1 MLAFQSTFE
10 ELLQSWQLR
19 LQDAEARETDWP
31 ARLEACIR
39 ICEESLVQLRQKVME
54 HSFPGKDCEIYFF
67 KQVKPVI
74 RARYIYYQKLY
85 RLHLGY
91 FNGSGLLEKE
101 RLEKE
106 LRDIACYFA
115 DNHVFYTYYRNGFT
129 HHDELF
135 FVRGQYDWKICPEA
149 NHFDSI
155 FSTSFDGKLAELMAH
170 ELLMKYIDGMLN
182 PSLKLNEPAPLC
194 GVTTSRPA
202 AAADTLQ
209 CTASITDIVE
219 LGYALYAN
227 GFFNNGKASIKDI
240 MHLLSATLKVNLGK
254 FYDTSIQVRER
265 KNPTQFLDDLK
276 SSVIRYFNQFDK
288 ETL

>member
-1 MLAFQSTFE
+1 MLAIQSTFE

-31 ARLEACIR
+31 ARLETCIR
-39 ICEESLVQLRQKVME
+39 ICEESLVQLRQRVME

-115 DNHVFYTYYRNGFT
+115 DNHVFYTYYRTGST

-135 FVRGQYDWKICPEA
+135 FVRGQYDWKICPEV

-155 FSTSFDGKLAELMAH
+155 FSTSFDGKLAELMAY

-182 PSLKLNEPAPLC
+182 PACKLAEPTPGYTAARVYQTSLPCAVSK
-194 GVTTSRPA
+194 
-202 AAADTLQ
+202 
-209 CTASITDIVE
+209 TDVVE
-219 LGYALYAN
+219 IGYALYTA
-227 GFFNNGKASIKDI
+227 GVFGKAALKDV
-240 MHLLSATLKVNLGK
+240 MGLLSNTFQINLENYPHT
-254 FYDTSIQVRER
+254 FFQIRER
-265 KNPTQFLDDLK
+265 KINVTKFLDELK
-276 SSVIRYFNQFDK
+276 TALLRYFDQLDQQK
-288 ETL
+288 

>member
-19 LQDAEARETDWP
+19 LQDAEARETDLP
-31 ARLEACIR
+31 ARLETCIR
-39 ICEESLVQLRQKVME
+39 ICEESLVQLRQRVME

-115 DNHVFYTYYRNGFT
+115 DNHVFYTYYRNGST

-155 FSTSFDGKLAELMAH
+155 FSTSFDGKLAELMAY

-182 PSLKLNEPAPLC
+182 PSLKLTEPAPHC

-202 AAADTLQ
+202 ADTLQ
-209 CTASITDIVE
+209 CTASLTDIVE
-219 LGYALYAN
+219 LGYALQN
-227 GFFNNGKASIKDI
+227 CGFFNHGKVSIKEVMAFLADAFKVDLRNFY
-240 MHLLSATLKVNLGK
+240 HLFLRLRV
-254 FYDTSIQVRER
+254 R
-265 KNPTQFLDDLK
+265 KNPAKFLDELK
-276 SSVIRYFNQFDK
+276 TSLIRHIENADD
-288 ETL
+288 

>member
-31 ARLEACIR
+31 ARLETCIR
-39 ICEESLVQLRQKVME
+39 ICEESLVQLRQRVME

-115 DNHVFYTYYRNGFT
+115 DNHVFYTYYRSGFT
-129 HHDELF
+129 HHDELY

-149 NHFDSI
+149 NHFDSL
-155 FSTSFDGKLAELMAH
+155 FSTSFDGKLAELMAY

-182 PSLKLNEPAPLC
+182 PNCKLAEPTPGYTAARVYQTSLPCAVSK
-194 GVTTSRPA
+194 
-202 AAADTLQ
+202 
-209 CTASITDIVE
+209 TDVVE
-219 LGYALYAN
+219 IGYALYTA
-227 GFFNNGKASIKDI
+227 GVFGKAALKDV
-240 MHLLSATLKVNLGK
+240 MGLLSNTFQINLENYPHT
-254 FYDTSIQVRER
+254 FFQIRER
-265 KNPTQFLDDLK
+265 KMNVTKFLDELK
-276 SSVIRYFNQFDK
+276 TALLRYFDQLDQQK
-288 ETL
+288 

>member
-10 ELLQSWQLR
+10 ELLNSWQLR
-19 LQDAEARETDWP
+19 LQDAEVRETNWP
-31 ARLEACIR
+31 ARLETCIR
-39 ICEESLVQLRQKVME
+39 ICEESLVQLRQRVME

-115 DNHVFYTYYRNGFT
+115 DNHVFYTYYRNGST

-149 NHFDSI
+149 NHFDSL
-155 FSTSFDGKLAELMAH
+155 FSTSFDGKLAELMAY

-182 PSLKLNEPAPLC
+182 PSLKLTEPAA
-194 GVTTSRPA
+194 VTTSRL
-202 AAADTLQ
+202 AADTLQ
-209 CTASITDIVE
+209 CTASLTDIVE
-219 LGYALYAN
+219 LGYALQN
-227 GFFNNGKASIKDI
+227 CGFFNHGKVSIKEVMAFLADACKVDLRNFY
-240 MHLLSATLKVNLGK
+240 HLFLRL
-254 FYDTSIQVRER
+254 RER
-265 KNPTQFLDDLK
+265 KNPAKFLDELK
-276 SSVIRYFNQFDK
+276 ASLIRHIESEDD
-288 ETL
+288 

>member
-31 ARLEACIR
+31 ARLETCIR
-39 ICEESLVQLRQKVME
+39 ICEESLVQLRQRVME

-115 DNHVFYTYYRNGFT
+115 DNHVFYTYYRTGST

-149 NHFDSI
+149 DHFDSL
-155 FSTSFDGKLAELMAH
+155 FTTSFDGKLAELMAY
-170 ELLMKYIDGMLN
+170 ELLMKYIDGMLK
-182 PSLKLNEPAPLC
+182 PSLKLTEPASI
-194 GVTTSRPA
+194 TASRPA
-202 AAADTLQ
+202 AAGTLQ
-209 CTASITDIVE
+209 CTASLTDIVE
-219 LGYALYAN
+219 LGYALQN
-227 GFFNNGKASIKDI
+227 CGFFNHGKASIKEI
-240 MHLLSATLKVNLGK
+240 MAFLADACKVDLRNFYHLFLRL
-254 FYDTSIQVRER
+254 RER
-265 KNPTQFLDDLK
+265 KNPAKFLDELK
-276 SSVIRYFNQFDK
+276 ASLIRHIENADD
-288 ETL
+288 

>member
-10 ELLQSWQLR
+10 ELLKSWQLR

-31 ARLEACIR
+31 ARLETCIR
-39 ICEESLVQLRQKVME
+39 ICEESLVQLRQRVME

-101 RLEKE
+101 QLEKE

-115 DNHVFYTYYRNGFT
+115 DNHVFYTYYRNGST

-155 FSTSFDGKLAELMAH
+155 FSTSFDGKLAELMAY
-170 ELLMKYIDGMLN
+170 ELLMKYIDGILN
-182 PSLKLNEPAPLC
+182 PSLKLTEPAPPC
-194 GVTTSRPA
+194 GVSTSRPA
-202 AAADTLQ
+202 AAETLQ
-209 CTASITDIVE
+209 CTASLTDIVE
-219 LGYALYAN
+219 LGYALQN
-227 GFFNNGKASIKDI
+227 CGFFNHGKASIKEI
-240 MHLLSATLKVNLGK
+240 MIFLADACKVDLRNFYHLFLRLRV
-254 FYDTSIQVRER
+254 R
-265 KNPTQFLDDLK
+265 KNPAKFLDELK
-276 SSVIRYFNQFDK
+276 ASLIRHIESEDD
-288 ETL
+288 

>member
-1 MLAFQSTFE
+1 MLAIQSTFE
-10 ELLQSWQLR
+10 ELLKSWQLR
-19 LQDAEARETDWP
+19 LQDAEARETNWP
-31 ARLEACIR
+31 ARLETCIR
-39 ICEESLVQLRQKVME
+39 ICEESLVQLRQRVME

-85 RLHLGY
+85 QLHLGY

-115 DNHVFYTYYRNGFT
+115 DNHVFYTYYRTGST

-149 NHFDSI
+149 NHFDSL

-182 PSLKLNEPAPLC
+182 PDCKLAEHKPGNTAPHANHSPL
-194 GVTTSRPA
+194 S
-202 AAADTLQ
+202 
-209 CTASITDIVE
+209 CTASRTDVVE
-219 LGYALYAN
+219 LGYALHAT
-227 GFFNNGKASIKDI
+227 GFFNNGKASIRDI
-240 MHLLSATLKVNLGK
+240 MTFLSTVLQKDLHHYPRL
-254 FYDTSIQVRER
+254 FFQIQER
-265 KNPTQFLDDLK
+265 KGKVTKYIDELKTGLIRYIDQLDDKDQLK
-276 SSVIRYFNQFDK
+276 
-288 ETL
+288 

>member
-1 MLAFQSTFE
+1 MLAFQSAFE

-19 LQDAEARETDWP
+19 LQDAEARETNWP
-31 ARLEACIR
+31 ARLETCIR
-39 ICEESLVQLRQKVME
+39 ICEESLVQLRQRVME

-67 KQVKPVI
+67 KQVKPAI

-115 DNHVFYTYYRNGFT
+115 DNHVFYTYYRSGST

-155 FSTSFDGKLAELMAH
+155 FSTSFDGKLAELMAY
-170 ELLMKYIDGMLN
+170 EMLMKYIDGVLN
-182 PSLKLNEPAPLC
+182 PSLKLTEP
-194 GVTTSRPA
+194 VTTSRPA
-202 AAADTLQ
+202 AANTLQ
-209 CTASITDIVE
+209 CTASMTDIVE
-219 LGYALYAN
+219 LGYALHAA
-227 GFFNNGKASIKDI
+227 GFFNYGKASIKDI
-240 MHLLSATLKVNLGK
+240 MKLLSDVLQVNLRNYSHT
-254 FYDTSIQVRER
+254 FFQIRER
-265 KNPTQFLDDLK
+265 KINLTKYLDELK
-276 SSVIRYFNQFDK
+276 TGLTSYIDQFDELK
-288 ETL
+288 